1 MTHECPDDS
10 CSKKIQAIDCAI
22 GHDKN
27 NWAVILE
34 QTYDVKDVA
43 NALRFCE
50 TLQLEAKVKVTAK
63 GYKVLIRDDLIR
75 LL

>member
-1 MTHECPDDS
+1 MTYDCHDNS
-10 CSKKIQAIDCAI
+10 CAKKIQAIDCAI

-27 NWAVILE
+27 NWFVILDK
-34 QTYDVKDVA
+34 TDDVKDVA

-50 TLQLEAKVKVTAK
+50 TLKLEAKVKITTN
-63 GYKVLIRDDLIR
+63 GYRVLIRDDLIR

>member
-1 MTHECPDDS
+1 MTHNCPDDS

-27 NWAVILE
+27 NWFVILD
-34 QTYDVKDVA
+34 QSDDVNDVA

-50 TLQLEAKVKVTAK
+50 TLKLEAKVKVTTN
-63 GYKVLIRDDLIR
+63 GYRVLIRDDLIR
-75 LL
+75 FL